1 MLERMLELR
10 RSSLESIHSSER
22 GRADRVLL
30 AALSG
35 SQTANVSS
43 TADVDEALGL
53 SALLRDSPYRTRIFN
68 RVQSNRNYLI

>member
-43 TADVDEALGL
+43 TADVDESLGL

-68 RVQSNRNYLI
+68 RLQSNRMHMI